1 MLERRFVPTQ
11 EQREIVKLLAGYAIP
26 ADEIVKAIR
35 NPLTKRPIATSTL
48 IRCFEHELEVGRAQ
62 VSTLL
67 AAGLTKR
74 LRVNM
79 RGVQV
84 QIPDQAKQRL
94 DELTVQ
100 RDLALDQ
107 TKALQNRINMADGAS
122 DSLIRDRLIVERDKQ
137 ALRANHLQRLVSSC
151 NQFLMQLRLVL
162 GTALEV
168 HPSLNLT
175 IKTSLPAA
183 VESTRRQ
190 IADLQKEIAKVRSA
204 PLKVSSKR
212 DAARAYLERLAQVY
226 APRLV
231 FDGRGAAKATWRED
245 MVVSKDEILSLIV
258 WALGPNGPQELVE
271 AFQIDE
277 EPEPEGA
284 LTPLEKEETLG
295 RFNKTLL
302 TLERQENSLISCAA
316 ADGHEITRRPDAN
329 PMAVLNLVIVAQE
342 PQQQVA

>member
-1 MLERRFVPTQ
+1 VEGRAAERVALGWSRTFRGRGVIFVPGAGIMNPRALQ
-11 EQREIVKLLAGYAIP
+11 IQLPEQAR
-26 ADEIVKAIR
+26 
-35 NPLTKRPIATSTL
+35 
-48 IRCFEHELEVGRAQ
+48 
-62 VSTLL
+62 
-67 AAGLTKR
+67 
-74 LRVNM
+74 
-79 RGVQV
+79 
-84 QIPDQAKQRL
+84 QRL
-94 DELTVQ
+94 EELTLA

-107 TKALQNRINMADGAS
+107 QKALQARINMADG
-122 DSLIRDRLIVERDKQ
+122 DSMIRDRLVAEHSKQ

-151 NQFLMQLRLVL
+151 NQYLMQLRLVP
-162 GTALEV
+162 GTTLEV
-168 HPSLNLT
+168 HPPLNLT
-175 IKTSLPAA
+175 IKTSLPKA
-183 VESTRRQ
+183 VEATREQ
-190 IADLQKEIAKVRSA
+190 IADLQKEITKTRSA
-204 PLKVSSKR
+204 PLKVESRR
-212 DAARAYLERLAQVY
+212 DAARSYLERLAQVY

-231 FDGRGAAKATWRED
+231 VDGRGNAKATWRED
-245 MVVSKDEILSLIV
+245 MVVSKDEILALIV

-329 PMAVLNLVIVAQE
+329 PMAVLNLVIVQQE